1 MNEIVPV
8 QNLIYEIRGQKVMLD
23 SDLAMLY
30 DVDTKVLNQAVK
42 RNLERFPIDF
52 MFQLTKDE
60 YESLKSQI
68 VTSNENKN
76 LIFQNGISKTQRG
89 GRRFMP
95 YAFTEQ
101 GVAMLSSVLN
111 SKQAIAI
118 NIQIMR
124 VFVQIKQFALT
135 NKELTERLNE
145 MEYKF
150 IQYAREMNVNIEDI
164 YKQLNYLTDITKP
177 TKVGF
182 KTEDKEGKLL

>member
-1 MNEIVPV
+1 MNEIIPV

-23 SDLAMLY
+23 SDLASLY
-30 DVDTKVLNQAVK
+30 GVETFNLNKTVK
-42 RNLERFPIDF
+42 RNIERFPVDF
-52 MFQLTKDE
+52 MFQLTKEE
-60 YESLKSQI
+60 YE
-68 VTSNENKN
+68 T
-76 LIFQNGISKTQRG
+76 LIFQNGISKSIRG

-101 GVAMLSSVLN
+101 GVAMLSSILN

-145 MEYKF
+145 MEHRF
-150 IQYAREMNVNIEDI
+150 IQYARDMNINIEDI

-177 TKVGF
+177 SQIGF
-182 KTEDKEGKLL
+182 KTGK